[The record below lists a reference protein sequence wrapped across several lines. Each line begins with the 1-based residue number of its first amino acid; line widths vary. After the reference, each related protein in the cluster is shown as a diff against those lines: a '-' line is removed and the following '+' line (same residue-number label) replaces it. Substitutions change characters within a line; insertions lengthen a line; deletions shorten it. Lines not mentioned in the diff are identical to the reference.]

1 MMRKHRHH
9 EGGVAL
15 VVGLIMLVLI
25 TVMLL
30 AALNI
35 GTANFRA
42 VSNMQFREEAI
53 SAANRAI
60 EQVISSNFT
69 AAPAAEQIVVDTDND
84 GDNDYMIDIAQ
95 PECVFFAQAFQAK
108 PSSLGLPPAMT
119 LAPTWNTT
127 WDIQATVSNPNVGGA
142 SVVVRAGVRALL
154 SDAQKNAVC
163 PT

>member
-1 MMRKHRHH
+1 MIRSRRRS
-9 EGGVAL
+9 EQGIAL

-69 AAPAAEQIVVDTDND
+69 AAPAPDQIIVDTDRAA
-84 GDNDYMIDIAQ
+84 GMR
-95 PECVFFAQAFQAK
+95 FFRAGIQRQAK
-108 PSSLGLPPAMT
+108 
-119 LAPTWNTT
+119 
-127 WDIQATVSNPNVGGA
+127 Q
-142 SVVVRAGVRALL
+142 
-154 SDAQKNAVC
+154 
-163 PT
+163 